1 MAPPSKR
8 RKPICNILEG
18 SHICLIPLGIL
29 GRVRVNIINDLV
41 LSLGGS
47 ITEIP
52 NEASHILVPENR
64 RIPEYLTDKV
74 LLSIDWLSD
83 TIKLNSKQPE
93 DRYRIIGGNSATV
106 AQEELQHEPY
116 CAMTAPKQSEEVQF
130 ANESSSGSEA
140 DSFDNSKGTQI
151 ADIFDRMASM
161 LRERKG
167 SPDEFRARNYA
178 KAARIIRKLPDEV
191 WMNEPGILR
200 EPPYSLGVATVDKV
214 KEFIETGKVGKFNH
228 LTSDERLRS
237 LAALCTVHGIG
248 RKVAEKLYT
257 QGVRS
262 IGDLS
267 SLPKGSLTRAQEI
280 GLKYWEDFQVRI
292 PRAEVMEILKIVKNE
307 ILNVFGEV
315 VAEAA
320 GSFRR
325 GAADCGDVDIII
337 CSGSKHHTNFFE
349 EEQHKLWQVV
359 ENLSN
364 QGFIVD
370 KLNLHD
376 KAYTTF
382 MGVCRISEKHL
393 NRRIDLKLWPQED
406 YAFALLHFTG
416 NDHLNR
422 LMRYIVKREG
432 YKLTDHGLFQYDRR
446 IHCESEE
453 EIFKRLRFEYL
464 PPERRQAEN
473 LRRLPLH

>member
-8 RKPICNILEG
+8 RKPISNILEG
-18 SHICLIPLGIL
+18 TSICLIPLGIL
-29 GRVRVNIINDLV
+29 GRVRVKILHDLI
-41 LSLGGS
+41 SSHGGG

-64 RIPEYLTDKV
+64 RIPEGLTDKV

-83 TIKLNSKQPE
+83 TIKLRTKQPE
-93 DRYRIIGGNSATV
+93 DHYRIIVDNSAAIV
-106 AQEELQHEPY
+106 ELEHEPSG
-116 CAMTAPKQSEEVQF
+116 AVTAPEQSEKVQL
-130 ANESSSGSEA
+130 ADDSSSGSDS
-140 DSFDNSKGTQI
+140 DSFEDSKGVQI
-151 ADIFDRMASM
+151 ADIFERMASM

-167 SPDEFRARNYA
+167 TPDEFRARNYA

-337 CSGSKHHTNFFE
+337 CSGSKHHTIFFE

-432 YKLTDHGLFQYDRR
+432 YKLTDHGLFQYGQR